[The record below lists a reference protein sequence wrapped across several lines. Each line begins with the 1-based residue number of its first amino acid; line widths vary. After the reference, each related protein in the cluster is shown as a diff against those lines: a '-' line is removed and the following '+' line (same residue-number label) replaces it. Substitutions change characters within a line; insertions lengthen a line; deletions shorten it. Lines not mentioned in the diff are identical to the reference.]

1 MSKFIIRPGSL
12 DDVDTIVEIE
22 RRSFTPPWEKNV
34 FDAIAK
40 RGGKLRVEENVIVI
54 MNVMTLN
61 DIVIGYIV
69 WEEDYDE
76 ANGHILNIAITE
88 SERNR
93 GYGTKLIQATFSI
106 MMKSGLETCELEVRE
121 SNNSARKLYEKVG
134 MMAIDKIVEYY
145 DSEDAILYEI
155 IFEQ

>member
-1 MSKFIIRPGSL
+1 MRDIKIRPATL
-12 DDVDTIVEIE
+12 DDVDIIVEIE
-22 RRSFTPPWEKNV
+22 RRSFTPPWDKNV
-34 FDAIAK
+34 FYAIAK
-40 RGGKLRVEENVIVI
+40 RGGRLRVEENVIVI

-61 DIVIGYIV
+61 DAVIGYIV
-69 WEEDYDE
+69 WEEDNDE

-88 SERNR
+88 AERNK
-93 GYGTKLIQATFSI
+93 GFGTQLIQSTFSNMI
-106 MMKSGLETCELEVRE
+106 ESRIRSCELEVRE

-134 MMAIDKIVEYY
+134 MMAVDKIVEYY